1 MFTPRLFR
9 FTFLSDY
16 CSVEQAEDLK
26 VAIGYKGPY
35 FRDGQRSIDA
45 VLVFQ
50 GKRAKRCAKDLK
62 RQKIRERFIQK
73 LIVQGLEI
81 EIDTVQ
87 HVVSFSDSLFSLLSK
102 CQFLYA
108 HPE

>member
-1 MFTPRLFR
+1 MFTLRLVG

-16 CSVEQAEDLK
+16 CSVEPAGDLK
-26 VAIGYKGPY
+26 IATGYKGPY

-50 GKRAKRCAKDLK
+50 GKRVKRCAKDLK

-73 LIVQGLEI
+73 LIVQGLQI

-87 HVVSFSDSLFSLLSK
+87 HVVSFSDPLFSLLSK
-102 CQFLYA
+102 FQLLCA